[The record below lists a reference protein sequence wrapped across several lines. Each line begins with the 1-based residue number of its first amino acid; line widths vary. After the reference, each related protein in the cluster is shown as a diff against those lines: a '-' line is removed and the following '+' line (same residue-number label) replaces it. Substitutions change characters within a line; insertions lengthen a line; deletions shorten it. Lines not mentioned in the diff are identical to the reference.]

1 MTMAKWVHDDV
12 LDEAL
17 SYIKNN
23 CTRMTLCSAQP
34 GNYTEG
40 NATYKLADVTMAVG
54 DFTIQAGDVSGRKVI
69 VASKT
74 GVTVDTTG
82 SATHVVLLD
91 VSNTKLL
98 YVTTCVAQSLT
109 AGNTVDIPAWDV
121 EITDPS

>member
-1 MTMAKWVHDDV
+1 MAKWVHNDV

-17 SYIKNN
+17 NYVNDN

-34 GNYTEG
+34 ADYTQA
-40 NATYKLADVTMAVG
+40 NATYKLADVTMAPA
-54 DFTIQAGDVSGRKVI
+54 DFTLSDGDVSGRKVR
-69 VASKT
+69 VSQKT
-74 GVTVDTTG
+74 NVTVDSTG
-82 SATHVVLLD
+82 NATHVALLD

-121 EITDPS
+121 EISDPS